1 MKNRNAEWLGW
12 ALIVA
17 MFALG
22 ALTWS
27 SAPASIPIHWDITGQ
42 VNGYGSKETGLLLMP
57 AIALGGYALLGFL
70 PALRPEQFDGR
81 VIGALSWFRLAYVVV
96 IAGAFGVIAADSRG
110 ANINMNYV
118 MFPVLALMMIASVN
132 LVVQLSRLKSSKAAP
147 PGGGIRI

>member
-1 MKNRNAEWLGW
+1 VKNRTAERLGW

-22 ALTWS
+22 TLTWS

-42 VNGYGSKETGLLLMP
+42 VNGYGSKGTGLLLMP
-57 AIALGGYALLGFL
+57 LVALGGYVLLWFL

-96 IAGAFGVIAADSRG
+96 MAGAFGVIVADSRG

-132 LVVQLSRLKSSKAAP
+132 LVVQLSRLKSSKASP

>member
-1 MKNRNAEWLGW
+1 VKNRTAERLGW
-12 ALIVA
+12 ALLVA
-17 MFALG
+17 MFVLG

-42 VNGYGSKETGLLLMP
+42 INGYGSKETGLLLMP
-57 AIALGGYALLGFL
+57 VIALGGYAMLGFL

-81 VIGALSWFRLAYVVV
+81 VIGALSWFRLAYVLVM
-96 IAGAFGVIAADSRG
+96 AGAFGVIVADSRG
-110 ANINMNYV
+110 ANINMNCV
-118 MFPVLALMMIASVN
+118 MFLALAFLMIASVN

>member
-1 MKNRNAEWLGW
+1 MC
-12 ALIVA
+12 
-17 MFALG
+17 ALG

-42 VNGYGSKETGLLLMP
+42 INGYGSKETGLLLMP
-57 AIALGGYALLGFL
+57 VIALGGYVLLGFL

-81 VIGALSWFRLAYVVV
+81 VIGALSWFRLAYVLVM
-96 IAGAFGVIAADSRG
+96 AGAFGVIVADSRG

-132 LVVQLSRLKSSKAAP
+132 LVMQLSRLKSSKAAP
-147 PGGGIRI
+147 GGGIRI

>member
-1 MKNRNAEWLGW
+1 VKNRTAEFLARA
-12 ALIVA
+12 ALFAMFIVA
-17 MFALG
+17 G
-22 ALTWS
+22 WSWGLTAWQ
-27 SAPASIPIHWDITGQ
+27 IPIHWDISGAI
-42 VNGYGSKETGLLLMP
+42 NGYGSKFVGLILMP
-57 AIALGGYALLGFL
+57 MIAFSGYAFLGVL
-70 PALRPEQFDGR
+70 PMIRPEQFDAR

-96 IAGAFGVIAADSRG
+96 MAGAFGVIVVDSRG

>member
-1 MKNRNAEWLGW
+1 MQNGSAW

-27 SAPASIPIHWDITGQ
+27 STPASIPIHWDITGQ
-42 VNGYGSKETGLLLMP
+42 INGYGSKATGLLLMP
-57 AIALGGYALLGFL
+57 IIALGGYALLGFL
-70 PALRPEQFDGR
+70 PVLRPEQFDGR
-81 VIGALSWFRLAYVVV
+81 VIAALSWFRLAYVVV
-96 IAGAFGVIAADSRG
+96 MAGAFGVIVAASRG

>member
-1 MKNRNAEWLGW
+1 VKNRSAERLGW
-12 ALIVA
+12 ALIGA

-27 SAPASIPIHWDITGQ
+27 SAPSLIPIHWDITGQ
-42 VNGYGSKETGLLLMP
+42 INGYGSKETGLLLMP
-57 AIALGGYALLGFL
+57 VIALGGYALLGVL

-81 VIGALSWFRLAYVVV
+81 AIGTLSWFRLAYVVV
-96 IAGAFGVIAADSRG
+96 MAGVFGVIVADSSG

-118 MFPVLALMMIASVN
+118 IFPVLALMMIASVN
-132 LVVQLSRLKSSKAAP
+132 LIVQLSRLKSSKAAP

>member
-1 MKNRNAEWLGW
+1 VKNRNAERLGW
-12 ALIVA
+12 ALVVA

-27 SAPASIPIHWDITGQ
+27 SAPASIPIHWDINGQ
-42 VNGYGSKETGLLLMP
+42 INGYGSKAAGLLLMP
-57 AIALGGYALLGFL
+57 IVALGGYALIGLL
-70 PALRPEQFDGR
+70 PVLRPEQFDER
-81 VIGALSWFRLAYVVV
+81 VIGALSWFRLAYVLVM
-96 IAGAFGVIAADSRG
+96 AGAFGVIVADSRG

-118 MFPVLALMMIASVN
+118 IFPVLALMMIASVN